1 MTAGYCHEQLDK
13 FKIEATDVLERE
25 KFPVHKWESDIK

>member
-1 MTAGYCHEQLDK
+1 MTTGYCQEQLDK
-13 FKIEATDVLERE
+13 FKIEATDVLERD